1 MQVKQK
7 HLQFTCVLSVFDRRD
22 LFLNYERVI
31 HSIFK
36 NTILPNFFYLIVDGP
51 ISYNFRKK
59 INLSKKKFK
68 IKVFWL
74 KNNIGEAKAYN
85 KIIKK
90 VKTPWVFKCDGD
102 DFCLPNRFQQQI
114 KFMKKNYDL
123 IGSHIKE
130 INQRKD
136 IISIKRVPLNE
147 TDIRKYAKYRN
158 PFNHMTVAYKTKA
171 FLAVGGYPNVYLK
184 EDYCLWVKFIYY
196 RYKCININKFLVHAT
211 VNEDFFK
218 RRSGLKYIISEFY
231 LYKFLKKFKINYF
244 LEGIMIFLLRVL
256 LISTNSYFKKIF
268 YKIFLRR
275 S

>member
-1 MQVKQK
+1 MKVKQK
-7 HLQFTCVLSVFDRRD
+7 DLQFTCVMSVFERQDI
-22 LFLNYERVI
+22 FLNYDEVVN
-31 HSIFK
+31 SIFN
-36 NTILPNFFYLIVDGP
+36 NTIAPNFLFLIVDGP
-51 ISYNFRKK
+51 VSSVFKKK
-59 INLSKKKFK
+59 IIYSKKNFK
-68 IKVFWL
+68 INVFWL
-74 KNNIGEAKAYN
+74 KKNIGEALAFN

-90 VKTPWVFKCDGD
+90 VTTPWVIKCDGD
-102 DFCLPNRFQQQI
+102 DFCLHKRFEELS

-123 IGSHIKE
+123 IGSQIKE
-130 INQRKD
+130 INHRKE

-147 TDIRKYAKYRN
+147 TDIKNYIKYRN
-158 PFNHMTVAYKTKA
+158 PFNHMTVAYKTKV
-171 FLAVGGYPNVYLK
+171 FLKLGGYPNIYLK

-196 RYKCININKFLVHAT
+196 GYKCININKFLVHAT

-256 LISTNSYFKKIF
+256 LISTNSYFKKFF
-268 YKIFLRR
+268 YKTFLRR